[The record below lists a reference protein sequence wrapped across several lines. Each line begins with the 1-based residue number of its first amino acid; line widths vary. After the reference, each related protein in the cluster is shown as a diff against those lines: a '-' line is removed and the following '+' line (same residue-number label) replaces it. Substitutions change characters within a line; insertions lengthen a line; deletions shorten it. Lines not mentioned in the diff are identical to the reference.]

1 MCLNIKEYIKICFLA
16 TINNLYEDDDG
27 LDVPST
33 CQTQSSAA
41 LQNIDRPNMSASQII
56 QSDIPS
62 TSQSSFQSSSNEQSN
77 NVQLVQTNLQRRI
90 SQSNSENGS
99 TSSTLRGR
107 RSRCKY
113 VIIKL

>member
-16 TINNLYEDDDG
+16 TINNLYEDNDG

-41 LQNIDRPNMSASQII
+41 LQDINRPDMSANQI
-56 QSDIPS
+56 
-62 TSQSSFQSSSNEQSN
+62 TNEQSN

-107 RSRCKY
+107 RSRRKY